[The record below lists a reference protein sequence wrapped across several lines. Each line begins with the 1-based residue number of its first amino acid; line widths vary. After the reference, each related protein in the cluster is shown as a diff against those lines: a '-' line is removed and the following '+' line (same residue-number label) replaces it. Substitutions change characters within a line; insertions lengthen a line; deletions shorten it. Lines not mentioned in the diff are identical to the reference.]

1 MLLSLGTNKT
11 SSEIRGDRQ
20 QANSLRASRQSHAAT
35 VSESLAGQAPHPD
48 AAGGRLAE
56 MNFMAP
62 DGKRHRFIIFALMYP
77 RARSRPQAQAAE
89 KLQKL
94 RVFLIDAEDLDGF
107 TGVQFGERQGAA
119 LPAQLRQA
127 TEQGHAVRAGTLR
140 AEPLQEQRFDI
151 GRDPVLEPLGLLM
164 RL

>member
-1 MLLSLGTNKT
+1 
-11 SSEIRGDRQ
+11 
-20 QANSLRASRQSHAAT
+20 
-35 VSESLAGQAPHPD
+35 
-48 AAGGRLAE
+48 

-107 TGVQFGERQGAA
+107 TGVQFGERHGAA

-127 TEQGHAVRAGTLR
+127 TDQGHAVRAGTLR
-140 AEPLQEQRFDI
+140 AEPLRSEERRV
-151 GRDPVLEPLGLLM
+151 GKECRS
-164 RL
+164 RW